1 MLISLLFLL
10 TSNSTQLK
18 KLDEVFQE
26 NPKPTLK
33 EREALVTKLNEP
45 GTDEGMATA
54 SPTTDAPAGVTV
66 GESAAPAAA
75 AAEPANPKASL
86 DSVNNW
92 FQRERKKKARE

>member
-1 MLISLLFLL
+1 
-10 TSNSTQLK
+10 
-18 KLDEVFQE
+18 
-26 NPKPTLK
+26 
-33 EREALVTKLNEP
+33 
-45 GTDEGMATA
+45 MATA

>member
-10 TSNSTQLK
+10 TSNSTQLL

-45 GTDEGMATA
+45 GTGMATA
-54 SPTTDAPAGVTV
+54 STTDAPAGVTV

-75 AAEPANPKASL
+75 VAEPANPKASL
-86 DSVNNW
+86 DSINNW